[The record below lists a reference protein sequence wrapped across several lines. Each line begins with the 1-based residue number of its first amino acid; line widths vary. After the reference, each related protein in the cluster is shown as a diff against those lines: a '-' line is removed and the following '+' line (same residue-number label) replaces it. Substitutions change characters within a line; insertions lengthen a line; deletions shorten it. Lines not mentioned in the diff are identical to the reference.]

1 MSCLLASRFNMRA
14 TVLRQVGT
22 NPQENAGGHWENHQD
37 PDSGAIERV
46 WVPDEDADDP
56 GNQTLVINCMV
67 RGVTNGGIRV
77 AGTTQRYSELY
88 ENIDW
93 ATMVFPKSVTLTK
106 RDRLTNVSNSKGEI
120 IWTEEEIDGNP
131 PTVFL
136 VMGATP
142 VIDPFG
148 NHIENTALLQ
158 RAQVQNGQG

>member
-1 MSCLLASRFNMRA
+1 MRA
-14 TVLRQVGT
+14 TVLRQTGT
-22 NPQENAGGHWENHQD
+22 NPQQNPGGHWENRQD

-46 WVPDEDADDP
+46 WIPDEDADTP
-56 GNQTLVINCMV
+56 GAQTLVINCMV

-77 AGTTQRYSELY
+77 AGTTQRYSEIY

-93 ATMVFPKSVTLTK
+93 AMMVFPKSITLTK
-106 RDRLTNVSNSKGEI
+106 RDRLTNITNSKGEL

-131 PTVFL
+131 ATVFL

-158 RAQVQNGQG
+158 RAQVQSGQG